1 VRNFQVFLRT
11 SRGNSVSVE
20 TVVRLKVVLVVLSVK
35 MVVVV
40 MFVVVVVVV
49 VVLTT
54 TQRRGSVAGGLHCS
68 YEEFFPKKSNRI
80 KISTKRLF

>member
-49 VVLTT
+49 VLTT

>member
-1 VRNFQVFLRT
+1 
-11 SRGNSVSVE
+11 
-20 TVVRLKVVLVVLSVK
+20 
-35 MVVVV
+35 MVVVI
-40 MFVVVVVVV
+40 FVVVVVV

>member
-35 MVVVV
+35 MVVVI
-40 MFVVVVVVV
+40 FVVVVVVV

>member
-35 MVVVV
+35 IVVVI
-40 MFVVVVVVV
+40 FVVVVVV

-54 TQRRGSVAGGLHCS
+54 TQRRGSVAGGLHFILRS
-68 YEEFFPKKSNRI
+68 SFQRSQIEK
-80 KISTKRLF
+80 

>member
-1 VRNFQVFLRT
+1 VFLRT

-35 MVVVV
+35 MVVVI
-40 MFVVVVVVV
+40 FVVVVVV

>member
-35 MVVVV
+35 MVVVI
-40 MFVVVVVVV
+40 FVVVVVVV

-54 TQRRGSVAGGLHCS
+54 TQGRGSVAGGLHCS